1 MTNISKGWTPTRRS
15 ILKYGAG
22 ISAASILPTTRV
34 SSATAIKK
42 RAIPKSG
49 EMLPIVGI
57 GTSRVFDIGNDQAEW
72 RERQGVLQ
80 NLFDGGGTVI
90 DTAPSYQDAEEV
102 IGKLLTRMKARE
114 RAFIATKV
122 WADGLEEGRE
132 QIENSF
138 KLLKTDK
145 IDLFQVHN
153 LSDTDT
159 QLDTLSGLKKEGRIR
174 YVGIT
179 HYLAGYNQE
188 LAAAMRKHNPD
199 FVQLGYSL
207 NQISTETDL
216 LPIAKDLGIAVIVN
230 RPYGRGSMFRQV
242 RGRKLPNWAKEFD
255 AKSWGQFFLKYI
267 LGHPTVTCV
276 IPGTDKVKYMLDN
289 LEAGR
294 GRMPDP
300 EMRKRMLSYWQDI

>member
-1 MTNISKGWTPTRRS
+1 MTDNSIRTTRRT

-22 ISAASILPTTRV
+22 ITVASALPSWPAIAATSIL
-34 SSATAIKK
+34 K
-42 RAIPKSG
+42 RAIAKSG
-49 EMLPIVGI
+49 EMLPIIGI
-57 GTSRVFDIGNDQAEW
+57 GTSRVFDVEDNTPEW
-72 RERQGVLQ
+72 RERKNVLQ
-80 NLFDGGGTVI
+80 NLFDGGGTII
-90 DTAPSYQDAEEV
+90 DTAPSYQDAENV
-102 IGKLLTRMKARE
+102 IGKLLTQMKARN

-122 WADGLEEGRE
+122 WADGRQEGKE

-138 KLLKTDK
+138 KLLRTDK

-159 QLDTLSGLKKEGRIR
+159 QMDILRGLKKEGRIR

-179 HYLAGYNQE
+179 HYQAGYNAE
-188 LAAAMRKHNPD
+188 LAAAIRKHNPD

-216 LPIAKDLGIAVIVN
+216 LPIAKDLGIAVMVN
-230 RPYGRGSMFRQV
+230 RPFGRGSMFRKV
-242 RGRKLPNWAKEFD
+242 RGRPLPDWAKEFD

-289 LEAGR
+289 LGAGR
-294 GRMPDP
+294 GTLPDAA
-300 EMRKRMLSYWQDI
+300 MRKRMLNYWQSL